1 MSDASQLP
9 VAVDIQPGEDIAAY
23 LQRVADAN
31 YLDFPVLTGHRRTA
45 RVWEDPDH
53 PLLARLSSITGVAE
67 ERLRAATLRGTY
79 PGMALGRARTGR
91 RYAGQPATCPRGCF
105 DTVAAR
111 LNLIVL
117 CPNCEDLLVDRLD
130 PGPLPAPVSLR
141 EVHHDVMTTLGATTS
156 SRSARDRLQRLESL
170 MAKVE
175 LALWRNW
182 PPLFDGETQQW
193 RTRAVRWVD
202 RNVITGRY
210 TIARPPSITATL
222 LTLTWDAAADRATAE
237 AMLDDIAIMADPWDP
252 DPQEMP
258 DWRNPLDARDGLL
271 DLLENLDIQARHVP
285 TILRLHD
292 DPIILPEHHRT
303 HRTAEALALTA
314 LASQAH
320 GTPMTIAGATSLH
333 AADSSP
339 RAQRVAARLLD
350 DTDALCRLAVHAER
364 LHSAGLLDRAQARA
378 ARRRLGGAAAGC
390 PDPGAAGVGGRTGR
404 RGRRAQHAVV
414 RAGAVPGAGAGCD
427 RGARGGAGCRV
438 CRGRGPRWVAHRCG
452 TCRAGSWAA
461 GGAPGAARHR
471 ATRPFSARRAR
482 AGASGCRGAC
492 GPRPSD
498 RRAGG
503 AVVKWAT
510 RSGVHID
517 RASSAWLIARFLDP
531 GAEFVFVADLS
542 EVPDGA
548 TPFDMRGVDFGHHG
562 GDCTF
567 ETLLR
572 RHDVVDPVLWRI
584 GEIIHEADIEDEKF
598 DAPEAPG
605 LDALLRGL
613 SMTQPDE
620 EILRLTRPMF
630 DGLYEYHRRALLGR
644 QGHA

>member
-156 SRSARDRLQRLESL
+156 SRSARDRLRRLESL

-378 ARRRLGGAAAGC
+378 ELRGIQRL
-390 PDPGAAGVGGRTGR
+390 P
-404 RGRRAQHAVV
+404 
-414 RAGAVPGAGAGCD
+414 
-427 RGARGGAGCRV
+427 
-438 CRGRGPRWVAHRCG
+438 
-452 TCRAGSWAA
+452 S
-461 GGAPGAARHR
+461 
-471 ATRPFSARRAR
+471 SALRDI
-482 AGASGCRGAC
+482 
-492 GPRPSD
+492 P
-498 RRAGG
+498 RAGG
-503 AVVKWAT
+503 AHLDREAAAAWVWLDAT
-510 RSGVHID
+510 AGRPAGGPHPNQSN
-517 RASSAWLIARFLDP
+517 ASIVTFDSALDP
-531 GAEFVFVADLS
+531 
-542 EVPDGA
+542 
-548 TPFDMRGVDFGHHG
+548 
-562 GDCTF
+562 
-567 ETLLR
+567 ETKLHLR
-572 RHDVVDPVLWRI
+572 TWWRN
-584 GEIIHEADIEDEKF
+584 
-598 DAPEAPG
+598 
-605 LDALLRGL
+605 
-613 SMTQPDE
+613 
-620 EILRLTRPMF
+620 RLTSSSDLVTAEESASPARNTEVTR
-630 DGLYEYHRRALLGR
+630 DAG
-644 QGHA
+644 